1 MAIVSCIVYRADR
14 LHIFAHSTICVA
26 YLVVIN
32 TASNEIR
39 QLKNILILK
48 SHRKL

>member
-1 MAIVSCIVYRADR
+1 MHIVPY
-14 LHIFAHSTICVA
+14 ICVA

-39 QLKNILILK
+39 QLKQVDIF
-48 SHRKL
+48 